1 MIIAWLRT
9 LLKRSKPAP
18 VSRFDMTIAALLMR
32 DGARQAL
39 DAQTL
44 PSPPAKLIG
53 LRKISCWSSRLTSHQ
68 FTSIPDRPACFPF

>member
-9 LLKRSKPAP
+9 LLKGSNPAP
-18 VSRFDMTIAALLMR
+18 APLSQFDMTIAALLMR

-39 DAQTL
+39 DAQTP

-53 LRKISCWSSRLTSHQ
+53 LRKVLADLS
-68 FTSIPDRPACFPF
+68 